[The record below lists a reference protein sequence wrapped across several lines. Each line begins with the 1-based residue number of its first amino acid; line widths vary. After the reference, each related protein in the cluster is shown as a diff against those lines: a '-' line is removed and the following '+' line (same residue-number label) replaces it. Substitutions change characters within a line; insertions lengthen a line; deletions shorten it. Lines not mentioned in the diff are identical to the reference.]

1 MEKIILSDVQKKLYS
16 NYEERLMIFFEK
28 KFLRK
33 KIIVFLIFAP
43 VVMVV
48 LAVIFLLFSFFLSI
62 PRDVTRFFAL
72 IIGIASGV
80 ISSYFADII
89 KYKLENKLIKSFS
102 FSLSSND
109 YEINFVDCSSFV
121 FNIKKEELQTL
132 FKEEVKKE
140 IERIGKYI
148 NSGVYDN
155 DIGRKAKKELE
166 EILSELEK

>member
-28 KFLRK
+28 KFLIK

-72 IIGIASGV
+72 IIGITSGV

-121 FNIKKEELQTL
+121 FNIKRKS
-132 FKEEVKKE
+132 FKLYLKK
-140 IERIGKYI
+140 
-148 NSGVYDN
+148 NL
-155 DIGRKAKKELE
+155 KK
-166 EILSELEK
+166 K